1 MNLFKLLKTKI
12 IFVSAV
18 SIVLIVVTLLISGR
32 LAQSES
38 ESRFE
43 EVSFEGKK
51 LLWQR
56 IVDGEVK
63 AMRAE
68 LFSFTRNM
76 QAMSAISESNEQALS
91 NVLQPTFNRLK
102 ASKIIDGMQVFSR
115 SGNILFSGSE
125 EKNKTIF
132 DGVVK
137 ISLQTGKIT
146 TGIEKNNQ
154 GNINLV
160 FALPLYD
167 NPGSEIGVGVFTR
180 NLKSMLVDFK
190 KSEGS
195 DVNIVNSA
203 GKLIY
208 TTDETL
214 FNQVD
219 PDLPELSQR
228 SFDYYNVEGKV
239 FVVLSQPVNDIN
251 DQSIA
256 HLLSIADDTISVSKQ
271 NNIKTVTGFVAL
283 GIFIFIILVLNWY
296 IRRALKPLDDVQD
309 ILSRV
314 AGGDLTVN
322 VEVKTDDEVGQM
334 LSSVHSMLEKLRSM
348 ISEISSSTVTMSD
361 SSGNMLG
368 ITEMTQQGVN
378 QQQTQIDQVAT
389 AMNEMTATVQEVARH
404 AQEAAN
410 TATEA
415 DDVASEGNKVVEQTI
430 GSINVLASEI
440 ENSATI
446 IKKVEEDSIQIGE
459 VLNVIKSI
467 AEQTN
472 LLALNAAIEAA
483 RAGEQGRGFAVVADE
498 VRTLASRTQEST
510 QEIQDMIERLQ
521 SGSQQAVQAM
531 SNSQEK
537 AQVTVDQAGS
547 AGSSLRAI
555 TSNVASISDM
565 NLQIATAAEEQSAV
579 SEEINRNIVE
589 ISQIAE
595 QSAGGA
601 QQTATAS
608 QELSGLAAHLQS
620 LIQQFKV

>member
-1 MNLFKLLKTKI
+1 MNLFKLLKTRI

-32 LAQSES
+32 LEQNEA

-43 EVSFEGKK
+43 EVSFEGKR

-63 AMRAE
+63 AMQAE
-68 LFSFTRNM
+68 LFSFTRSSL
-76 QAMSAISESNEQALS
+76 AMTAIAGSDAQTLS
-91 NVLQPTFNRLK
+91 SVLQPTFNRLK
-102 ASKIIDGMQVFSR
+102 ASKIIDGMQAFTHT
-115 SGNILFSGSE
+115 GKMIFSGSD
-125 EKNKTIF
+125 EKNIAVF

-137 ISLQTGKIT
+137 NSLQTGKIT

-160 FALPLYD
+160 FALPLFN
-167 NPGSEIGVGVFTR
+167 NPGSEIGVGVYTR
-180 NLKSMLVDFK
+180 NLQSMLVDFK

-195 DVNIVNSA
+195 DVNIVNAA

-208 TTDETL
+208 TTNASL
-214 FNQVD
+214 YNQIV
-219 PDLPELSQR
+219 PELPAPGNS
-228 SFDYYNVEGKV
+228 SFEYYDVGGKV
-239 FVVLSQPVNDIN
+239 FAVLAQPVEGVAGEP
-251 DQSIA
+251 IA
-256 HLLSIADDTISVSKQ
+256 HLLSIADNTISVSKR
-271 NNIKTVTGFVAL
+271 NKIKTISGVVAF
-283 GIFIFIILVLNWY
+283 GIFVFILLFLNWY
-296 IRRALKPLDDVQD
+296 IRRSLKPLDDVQN
-309 ILSRV
+309 ILSSV
-314 AGGDLTVN
+314 AEGDLTVD

-334 LSSVHSMLEKLRSM
+334 LSSVQSMLKKLRSM
-348 ISEISSSTVTMSD
+348 ISEISSSTITMSN
-361 SSGNMLG
+361 SSGNMLN

-378 QQQTQIDQVAT
+378 QQQSQIDQVAT

-404 AQEAAN
+404 AQEAAS

-415 DDVASEGNKVVEQTI
+415 DDVASEGSKVVEQTI
-430 GSINVLASEI
+430 SSINVLASEI
-440 ENSATI
+440 ENSAAI
-446 IKKVEEDSIQIGE
+446 IKKVEEDGIQIGT

-510 QEIQDMIERLQ
+510 QEIQDMIEQLQ

-531 SNSQEK
+531 ANSQEK
-537 AQVTVDQAGS
+537 AQATVNQAGS

-579 SEEINRNIVE
+579 SEEINRNVVE

-595 QSAGGA
+595 QSAEGA
-601 QQTATAS
+601 QQTAIAS
-608 QELSGLAAHLQS
+608 EELSELAGQLQS